1 MAQNDLT
8 GLGEINALL
17 GRGTD
22 FSGKLAFDGR
32 VRIDGKFQGE
42 IFSDDVLIIG
52 EGGEVRAEIEVG
64 TLIVRGGAVWGNV
77 NASQLIEIWAPGRVY
92 GNLAAPQLFIDKGV
106 IFEGQ
111 CKMTTPEGTEIPAT
125 GGSV

>member
-22 FSGKLAFDGR
+22 FTGKLAFDGR

-77 NASQLIEIWAPGRVY
+77 RASQLIEIWAPGRVY

-111 CKMTTPEGTEIPAT
+111 CKMTTPDGAEVAT
-125 GGSV
+125 SDG

>member
-22 FSGKLAFDGR
+22 FTGKLTFEGR
-32 VRIDGKFQGE
+32 VRIDGRFQGE

-77 NASQLIEIWAPGRVY
+77 RASQLIEIWAPGKVY

-111 CKMTTPEGTEIPAT
+111 CKMTTPDGGEVAAT
-125 GGSV
+125 DA

>member
-22 FSGKLAFDGR
+22 FTGKLAFDGR

-64 TLIVRGGAVWGNV
+64 TLIVRGGAVWENV
-77 NASQLIEIWAPGRVY
+77 RASQLIEIWAPGRVY

-111 CKMTTPEGTEIPAT
+111 CKMTTPDGTEVAASD
-125 GGSV
+125 G